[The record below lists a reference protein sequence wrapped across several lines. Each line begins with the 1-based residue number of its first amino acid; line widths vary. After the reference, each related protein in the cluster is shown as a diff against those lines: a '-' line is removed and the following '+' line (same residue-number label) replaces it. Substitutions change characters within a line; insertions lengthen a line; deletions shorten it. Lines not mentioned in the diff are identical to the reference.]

1 MTWNTPVANMIEN
14 HGARLRLIT
23 AQDRDAYE
31 HLVFYP
37 KIWEHFVSR
46 VDTLEELD
54 VFMASAVDD
63 NAAGRRA
70 AYAVIDKASGKI
82 AGSMSYGNLA
92 PADRRLEIGWSWLS
106 PEYQGTGLNS
116 WAKLALLSQAFDDM
130 GAERVEF
137 KTDVLNTPARR
148 ALIKIGATEEGVL
161 RSFNFM
167 PSGRRRDAIFYSV
180 LKAEWADVRR
190 ELEEKLCAPA

>member
-1 MTWNTPVANMIEN
+1 MTWNTPIANTIEN

-23 AQDRDAYE
+23 AQDRDAFE
-31 HLVFYP
+31 RLVFFP

-46 VDTLEELD
+46 VDTQEELD
-54 VFMASAVDD
+54 TFIASAVDD
-63 NAAGRRA
+63 NAVGRRA
-70 AYAVIDKASGKI
+70 AYAVIDKASGNI

-106 PEYQGTGLNS
+106 PDYQGTGLNG

-161 RSFNFM
+161 RSFNYM
-167 PSGRRRDAIFYSV
+167 PGGRRRNAIFYSV
-180 LKAEWADVRR
+180 LRAEWADVRR
-190 ELEEKLCAPA
+190 KLEEKLCVPA